1 MDELKRLYIKLC
13 QEKGS
18 DPQEAVLKELQRG
31 KESSGKGRLDLS
43 THNLSVES
51 CQVLGLLLQND
62 VTSSHVAL
70 SDCML
75 SEAGTC
81 CGATVV
87 RSCTLSHNLEIMD
100 GPFVFTGLKHIL
112 QGLRNNAVVNL
123 TLEWNNLGMWEDG
136 FSLLCDGLGCNQT
149 LQRLD
154 LRNNQINHKGA
165 EELSTALKQNLTLRE
180 LDLRWNNIGLLG
192 GRALLDCL
200 QSNKA
205 IMKMELSG
213 NNIPSDILKAI
224 EQAIDHNLDRQTVKM
239 ETASR
244 RQILTKEVQNLKQEK
259 NKQFLDLMG
268 TIDKQREEMSR
279 TTRLHMTD
287 AALALSQQKVQDL
300 GAILTQTKRDGSN
313 MRELHVKELMKEKEE
328 SGMREA
334 KLRQELGAA
343 NEKVLLYRSKA
354 DELEKRCK
362 MQQEQ
367 LFDLKQELTNTS
379 ADLKLRA
386 VQAEGKDRPIS
397 WLGLDEMRIFISCIC
412 PHGDL
417 FSERLESEK
426 RRFRQSQDEASVLRQ
441 KEVEHMTR
449 HMEDNEKVMQER
461 MQRLEATKL
470 GLEEVR

>member
-75 SEAGTC
+75 SEAG
-81 CGATVV
+81 
-87 RSCTLSHNLEIMD
+87 
-100 GPFVFTGLKHIL
+100 LKHIL
-112 QGLRNNAVVNL
+112 QGLRNNAVVKYLDLKGNNLRGDGAEALGKLLRHNTSIISL

-386 VQAEGKDRPIS
+386 VQAE
-397 WLGLDEMRIFISCIC
+397 
-412 PHGDL
+412 
-417 FSERLESEK
+417 ERLESEK